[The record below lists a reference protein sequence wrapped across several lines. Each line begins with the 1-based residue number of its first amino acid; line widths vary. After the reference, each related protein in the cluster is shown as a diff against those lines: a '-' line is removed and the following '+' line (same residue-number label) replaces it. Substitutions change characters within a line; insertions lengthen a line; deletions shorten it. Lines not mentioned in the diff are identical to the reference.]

1 MQTVTKIEAIFD
13 RDHGRE
19 NEGWY
24 IRLSLSDG
32 QERDAPQDWTRRKPS
47 VRRVRA
53 AAREEALSWGLQ
65 VPRGVAVEIR

>member
-1 MQTVTKIEAIFD
+1 MQTVTKIEAIYD

-24 IRLSLSDG
+24 IRLHLSDG
-32 QERDAPQDWTRRKPS
+32 QERDAPQDWTRRTPS

-53 AAREEALSWGLQ
+53 AAREEAMSWGFV
-65 VPRGVAVEIR
+65 VPRGVPVEIR